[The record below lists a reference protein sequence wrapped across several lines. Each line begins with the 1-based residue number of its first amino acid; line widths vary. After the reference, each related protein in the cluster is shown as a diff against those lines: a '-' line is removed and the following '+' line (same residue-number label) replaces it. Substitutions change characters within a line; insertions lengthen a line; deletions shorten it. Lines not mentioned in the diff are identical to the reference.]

1 MNKKILFFSM
11 IMAISAI
18 SIGSITHTLQENQPE
33 TLIQK
38 ISVEMKDIS
47 LEKLGEN
54 ADYAIVGKVVKI
66 KPVVYM
72 YPEAVAEKKARAIT
86 HPNSEII
93 IIDREILTDVK
104 IKVKKDLFGNYK
116 KKFITVRIPGGE
128 IPGQKTIFDYSPGFK
143 KGEKIIVFVTNGQ
156 TDSISENH
164 YTVLGLEQG
173 TFRLGDSVKTK
184 FAMQS
189 MSEKDIKHQIKAL
202 RD

>member
-18 SIGSITHTLQENQPE
+18 SIGSLTNTLQENQPE
-33 TLIQK
+33 MLIQK
-38 ISVEMKDIS
+38 ITVKMQDLS
-47 LEKLGEN
+47 LEKLAEE

-72 YPEAVAEKKARAIT
+72 YPEAVKEKKERAIT
-86 HPNSEII
+86 HPDSEII

-116 KKFITVRIPGGE
+116 EKFITVRIPGGE
-128 IPGQKTIFDYSPGFK
+128 IPSQKTIFDYSPGFK
-143 KGEKIIVFVTNGQ
+143 KGEKIIVFVAKGQ
-156 TDSISENH
+156 SDSISDNH

-173 TFRLGDSVKTK
+173 TVRLGDLVKTK

-189 MSEKDIKHQIKAL
+189 ISEKDIKHQIKAL